1 MTKVHR
7 DFASLKHDT
16 YSSVGSH
23 PERVDMK
30 VAGNSNGRRNEAKA
44 GKVAAPPRVTGGG
57 RSLRTKHV
65 AFPGQLNPITAVN
78 RCDNRGTAAEG
89 RSNTNTPFK

>member
-30 VAGNSNGRRNEAKA
+30 VAGNSNGRRNEATAEKWPRHHA
-44 GKVAAPPRVTGGG
+44 GRGQPFTTDKTRRFPRSAQSHHCREPLRQPGH
-57 RSLRTKHV
+57 RSR
-65 AFPGQLNPITAVN
+65 GAV
-78 RCDNRGTAAEG
+78 EY
-89 RSNTNTPFK
+89 